1 LRIPPP
7 HLPWA
12 SLRHHRIGGA
22 NDHCLNR
29 RSRLVRL
36 DQEAYR
42 QGDAGLDRYW
52 PRPAG
57 SQEESG
63 WLRAFIKWVESEVG
77 IVRRSAQAYMALA
90 KLADDN
96 GAAIALLPPTTAHRL
111 AAKSAPPDVVSE
123 VVAKAL
129 SGEVL
134 PDRTVAKWSRS
145 DPVRLWAA
153 SVLDP
158 RAPDAGHVAGTGAL
172 VDVKLCC
179 DRENCCGVISGLWNW
194 LASLGVERRWRTR
207 KWPRAGWRE
216 GIGKEPRQAMQP
228 RANRAAEGKRVP
240 APSFRENFS
249 TRWDEPLSLTV

>member
-1 LRIPPP
+1 LSFRRIELAFGSRAINGLKIHRRKKSFCFRYRRNHFGIKKRLVVGAQSTPLGCTISILVLYEVAAGVLWGVRFSILVDDRRANSDELRIPPP

-12 SLRHHRIGGA
+12 SLRRHRIGGA

-134 PDRTVAKWSRS
+134 PDRTVA
-145 DPVRLWAA
+145 
-153 SVLDP
+153 
-158 RAPDAGHVAGTGAL
+158 
-172 VDVKLCC
+172 
-179 DRENCCGVISGLWNW
+179 E
-194 LASLGVERRWRTR
+194 
-207 KWPRAGWRE
+207 
-216 GIGKEPRQAMQP
+216 
-228 RANRAAEGKRVP
+228 
-240 APSFRENFS
+240 
-249 TRWDEPLSLTV
+249 